1 MKSICWNVRGSGS
14 LQAKWR
20 LRYLLKQHNPHIV
33 FLMETKID
41 KKCME
46 KVRRSYGFMNG
57 INFEAEGSKGNLC
70 PAWKEDISIILRS
83 FSKWHIDVT
92 IKEGGVK

>member
-1 MKSICWNVRGSGS
+1 
-14 LQAKWR
+14 
-20 LRYLLKQHNPHIV
+20 
-33 FLMETKID
+33 
-41 KKCME
+41 
-46 KVRRSYGFMNG
+46 MNG